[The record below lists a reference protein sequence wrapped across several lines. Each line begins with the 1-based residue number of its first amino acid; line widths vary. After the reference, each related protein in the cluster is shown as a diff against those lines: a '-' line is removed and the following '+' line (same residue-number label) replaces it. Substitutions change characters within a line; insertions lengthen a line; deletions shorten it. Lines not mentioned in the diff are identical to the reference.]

1 LRAQPAFG
9 AYDTLLRSFGVRESP
24 QTEDYAVSLFELKR
38 DLGEGKLNANELN
51 SVVEVLHLIADDR
64 SKKGSVNLTLSTVYV
79 PDSNG
84 VLVQLFQLV
93 QNDRPWLLHSKRL
106 NNSFIRVVHPKVSKE
121 LCAALDIGKFSERIS
136 EHLEDSF
143 ELEELP
149 MDSSL
154 LKLQQTIESETFGSV
169 FKRVMDQKKLNN
181 INALK
186 IKPVKLLRTRF
197 LLKSKDRVD
206 MIDVTSNPLG
216 SFCFIKDERIF
227 LSQRNMPKELKAEL
241 VISLALCDH
250 FKIDRKNAAGISAML
265 ASDVSNIE
273 LIMRAL
279 GVGSIFANEE
289 LERGE
294 PGRAVKGVDLELLEL
309 KPLKIF
315 GKSEIVAIKE
325 NMESGTMIYAVIV
338 DGGGG
343 SSLTRLRVRKG
354 KNEEVFLLSSEIY
367 SLRRATKSDHNNK
380 ENATKIELG
389 PLGHTGLVTP
399 MQKSEDDQLIRDSD
413 AHSELFRSN
422 GVRPVDQTEVLRAVQ
437 DLLKSSNLS
446 LRDDVESVLAQN
458 LKLQE
463 ESKHHS
469 AYVESLINEGRGLAK
484 HLAKNMDTFICPIT
498 RVSAVW

>member
-1 LRAQPAFG
+1 
-9 AYDTLLRSFGVRESP
+9 
-24 QTEDYAVSLFELKR
+24 
-38 DLGEGKLNANELN
+38 
-51 SVVEVLHLIADDR
+51 
-64 SKKGSVNLTLSTVYV
+64 
-79 PDSNG
+79 
-84 VLVQLFQLV
+84 
-93 QNDRPWLLHSKRL
+93 
-106 NNSFIRVVHPKVSKE
+106 
-121 LCAALDIGKFSERIS
+121 
-136 EHLEDSF
+136 
-143 ELEELP
+143 
-149 MDSSL
+149 
-154 LKLQQTIESETFGSV
+154 
-169 FKRVMDQKKLNN
+169 
-181 INALK
+181 
-186 IKPVKLLRTRF
+186 
-197 LLKSKDRVD
+197 VD

-498 RVSAVW
+498 RDLMSDPVICSDGHTYERHAIEEWLRSNSRSPKTNQRLHSRDLIPNHALRGTIEGMKRRRRQRQPASHQVYGHAAEDQTRSGAGETAARRQKWQVHGLAPCRRPRRLRDGREHVSDGDTPRRG